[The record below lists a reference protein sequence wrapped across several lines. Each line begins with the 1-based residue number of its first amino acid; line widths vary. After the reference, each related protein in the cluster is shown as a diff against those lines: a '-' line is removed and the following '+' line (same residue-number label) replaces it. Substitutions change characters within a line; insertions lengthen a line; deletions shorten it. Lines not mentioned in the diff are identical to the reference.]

1 VRPTYTPAR
10 PARAV
15 LAALAAGVAVAGC
28 GGGGAAKPTTLSLSI
43 AEQGKT
49 AKFTVP
55 ASSKGGLT
63 HVVLTN
69 SGKQP
74 HGAQLILVTR
84 GHTVADAVKVLGAKN
99 NNKVPTWMRAE
110 GGVGTTPPG
119 QSLAAT
125 VNLPKGSYAVIDTQS
140 LGNGGPSAGAPPIY
154 SQLKLTGGKRGT
166 IKRQPAH
173 IIGAQTGK
181 DRYAWR
187 ISGLKAGTNTVEFTS
202 KGRKAI
208 HLLTAVKLKGNAN
221 PSLGAIEKALQSNG
235 PPPSYLEP
243 SAIADTAALDGG
255 KSLTTSLRLQPG
267 RYVVFCP
274 LTDRDGGK
282 PHFLEGMLAKTTVP

>member
-1 VRPTYTPAR
+1 MRPTLSRARPVRPALT
-10 PARAV
+10 V
-15 LAALAAGVAVAGC
+15 LVTGVVIAGC

-43 AEQGKT
+43 AEQGKA

-55 ASSKGGLT
+55 ASAKGGLT

-74 HGAQLILVTR
+74 HGAQLILVTG
-84 GHTVADAVKVLGAKN
+84 GHTVADAVKVLGTKN
-99 NNKVPTWMRAE
+99 NNKTPTWMRAE
-110 GGVGTTPPG
+110 GGVGTAPPG
-119 QSLAAT
+119 QSLSAT
-125 VNLPKGSYAVIDTQS
+125 VNLPKGTYAVIDTAS
-140 LGNGGPSAGAPPIY
+140 LGNGGPSSGAPPTY
-154 SQLKLTGGKRGT
+154 TQLKLTGGKRGA

-173 IIGAQTGK
+173 IIGTQTGK
-181 DRYAWR
+181 DHYAWR

-202 KGRKAI
+202 KGKQAL
-208 HLLTAVKLKGNAN
+208 HLVTAVKLKGNAN
-221 PSLGAIEKALQSNG
+221 PSLGAIKKALQSNG
-235 PPPSYLEP
+235 PPPSYIDT

-255 KSLTTSLRLQPG
+255 KSLTTSLRLQSG